1 MAENNFGQTSGVL
14 QHQVNDGISSAD
26 MDYIVANRDFL
37 KEPDWDRA
45 QTAFV
50 VTQSEAARL
59 EFYHDEQ
66 KKLVAELEPL
76 RKELQDLERE
86 VVDNERQQQSEFDML
101 HKISDFK
108 GELLAVLPDKY
119 LYDARSFLNLFL
131 AHKND
136 DEVFPWEK
144 NTPDGLKSKAMQLLA
159 MPKLKKF
166 RSLFEQRKN
175 EFKGVR
181 ARFDVSLSKEEIE
194 QDIERYYNIQ
204 GQKQRIQEIGT
215 RLAKIDER
223 QNEIAR
229 GTANERKSLDAK
241 VEKFKSVYKLN
252 LYKKV
257 NYDEVPFSTEKE
269 DAFKAYAS
277 ASKMWNEVMESA
289 ASMNLHFG
297 ETQGLLK
304 NDLPAAAVYDR
315 KLNRILCNKSFAID
329 EQAFDVAAIL
339 LGRARQP
346 LIGDYDMRTRYQYEL
361 CRQAEKVAKMV
372 VLAEELVSTL
382 PRFEGKALA
391 KYPKEMSAYM
401 GSGTAK
407 EKYTMAFVEALAS
420 AKVREEAENT
430 LLEQIRQDNKQVV
443 EGTDYKPMGLDIDE
457 VIHPFVLAGLA
468 LINENPEIKSELERI
483 PVLSRNRLQDWANA
497 DKDYSLMNLQD
508 Y

>member
-1 MAENNFGQTSGVL
+1 MAESNFGQVQNSVAE
-14 QHQVNDGISSAD
+14 GISNSD

-50 VTQSEAARL
+50 VTQPEAARL

-76 RKELQDLERE
+76 RKELQDLEKE
-86 VVDNERQQQSEFDML
+86 VADNERQQQSEFDML
-101 HKISDFK
+101 RKISDFK
-108 GELLAVLPDKY
+108 GELLAVLPEKY
-119 LYDARSFLNLFL
+119 LYDGRRFLNLFL

-144 NTPDGLKSKAMQLLA
+144 NSPEGLKSKALQLLA

-166 RSLFEQRKN
+166 RTLFEQRKA
-175 EFKGVR
+175 EFKGIR
-181 ARFDVSLSKEEIE
+181 ARFDVSLSKDEIE
-194 QDIERYYNIQ
+194 ADIEKYYNIG
-204 GQKQRIQEIGT
+204 GQKQRIKEIGT
-215 RLAKIDER
+215 RLAKIGER
-223 QNEIAR
+223 QNENAR

-241 VEKFKSVYKLN
+241 VEKFKSVYRKN

-269 DAFKAYAS
+269 ATFKSYVHAS
-277 ASKMWNEVMESA
+277 HLWSEIMENA
-289 ASMNLHFG
+289 ANMNIHFG
-297 ETQGLLK
+297 ETEGLLQ
-304 NDLPAAAVYDR
+304 NDLPVAAVYDR
-315 KLNRILCNKSFAID
+315 KLNRILCNKSFVVD
-329 EQAFDVAAIL
+329 EQVFEVALAL
-339 LGRARQP
+339 LDKVRQP
-346 LIGDYDMRTRYQYEL
+346 LVGDYDVRTKYQYEL

-372 VLAEELVSTL
+372 VLAEELVGTL
-382 PRFEGKALA
+382 PKFENRALA
-391 KYPKEMSAYM
+391 KFPKEMSAYM
-401 GSGTAK
+401 GNGTAK

-420 AKVREEAENT
+420 PKVRERVEFELSN
-430 LLEQIRQDNKQVV
+430 QIKQNQKVVV
-443 EGTDYKPMGLDIDE
+443 EGDSYKPMELTVGEI
-457 VIHPFVLAGLA
+457 INPFVLAGLA

-483 PVLSRNRLQDWANA
+483 PILSRNRLQELAND